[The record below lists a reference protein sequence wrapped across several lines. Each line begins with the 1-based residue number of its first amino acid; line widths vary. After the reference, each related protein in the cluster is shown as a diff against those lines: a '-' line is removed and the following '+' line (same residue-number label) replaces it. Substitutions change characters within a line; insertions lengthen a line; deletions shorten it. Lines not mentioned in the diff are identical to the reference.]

1 MKKRQNFAALSA
13 LLLFLLM
20 APAMAMAQCEL
31 PAQPEAAATA
41 AVTAQEGAVA
51 AMTTGIIAGVETTT
65 SIARA
70 AMIAG
75 MEVGWIALRERL
87 AQYWKALL
95 KAQKGQAA
103 QQNAGQLDE
112 TRQLGSIS
120 DASTLAQAQRDVQ
133 KAELQLRRTIQP
145 SDDGC
150 RFDTAAPYRNRAI
163 GLSRAVSSA
172 AADDILANATAR
184 VGRPSAQGPLADFA
198 ARADQNRQLFCNTKA
213 NGGKAACT
221 QDAGEYADAHVLP
234 SKTLFGRDTYDLSD
248 RHTLPAINELARNIT
263 GYVPA
268 PLRNESSFKSAE
280 GRQQRVADREKLAQ
294 MDAAGSLIW
303 SIVGERMP
311 AGSAPEVEQ
320 MRIRV
325 GVAQPSSTPSEY
337 EINKQAV
344 EQLWDP
350 NFYASLQDSSPATQ
364 QKQIYLRAYSVMQLY
379 KLIDKMERIS
389 NVYAIQTSKMI
400 DKYGIDGTGKGGVKG
415 AQ

>member
-1 MKKRQNFAALSA
+1 MRRLEKTVAAFALM
-13 LLLFLLM
+13 LFLLA
-20 APAMAMAQCEL
+20 APGLAMAQCEL

-145 SDDGC
+145 SEDGC
-150 RFDTAAPYRNRAI
+150 RFDTAAPYIARAQ
-163 GLSRAVSSA
+163 GVSRAAASA
-172 AADDILANATAR
+172 ASDSFIADAT
-184 VGRPSAQGPLADFA
+184 GRKGQPSAQGPAADFA
-198 ARADQNRQLFCNTKA
+198 ARADQNSRLFCNPQG
-213 NGGKAACT
+213 NGGNAGCT
-221 QDAGEYADAHVLP
+221 ADGGEFADAHVLP

-248 RHTLPAINELARNIT
+248 ARTLPALNELARNIVA
-263 GYVPA
+263 YSPQPVRA
-268 PLRNESSFKSAE
+268 ESALRSAS
-280 GRQQRVADREKLAQ
+280 GREQRVGDREKLAQ
-294 MDAAGSLIW
+294 MDAAAAPIW
-303 SIVGERMP
+303 NIMGERMP
-311 AGSAPEVEQ
+311 AGSAPEIEQ
-320 MRIRV
+320 MRIKI

-337 EINKQAV
+337 EIRKQAV

-350 NFYASLQDSSPATQ
+350 NFYAGLQDSSPTTQ

-389 NVYAIQTSKMI
+389 NIYAIQTSKLI
-400 DKYGIDGTGKGGVKG
+400 DKYGTDGNGRGGEG
-415 AQ
+415 GD